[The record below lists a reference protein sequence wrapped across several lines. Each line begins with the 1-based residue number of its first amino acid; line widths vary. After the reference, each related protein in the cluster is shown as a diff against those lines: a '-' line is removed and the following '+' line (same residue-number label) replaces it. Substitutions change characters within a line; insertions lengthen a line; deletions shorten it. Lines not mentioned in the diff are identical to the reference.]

1 MTCVPIY
8 CTFLIMNNT
17 MNDEAI
23 SRRLR
28 EYQSDLC
35 EMVRAGDL
43 TETQANEWFNDV
55 ADRLNR
61 DGAWG

>member
-1 MTCVPIY
+1 
-8 CTFLIMNNT
+8 MNNT